1 MEQVYLIAALWLG
14 LAVISAII
22 AYHLRTS
29 VALIEICVGVVTA
42 AIASYFGKAD
52 QLGTNLQWLGFL
64 ASAGALLLT
73 FLAGAE
79 LDPEVLQKKLKEVTA
94 VGLIG
99 FSAPFI
105 GCALVAYYALGW
117 TLQASLL
124 TGVALSTTSVAV
136 VYAVMLGTG
145 FNKTEY
151 GKGILGACFI
161 NDLGTVI
168 ALGLLFSPFT
178 YKTVIFIIVSIITLG
193 SLPFITRFLTHVYA
207 YHTAAIRAKWV
218 IFILMGLGA
227 LATWSGSEAV
237 LPAYIVGMVLAG
249 RAAKDENWV
258 RRMRTLTV
266 GFLTPFY
273 FLRAG
278 MLVSLPLLITAPL
291 VFFLLLAGKVFSK
304 IFGLYPVIGIFRK
317 DRNEKWYYSL
327 MMSTGLTFGTI
338 SALFGLSHGIITQ
351 AQYSFVVAAVIAS
364 AVVPTLIAGYAF
376 VPRHL
381 LPEKGE
387 VQEFEQ
393 ENDLSE
399 EG

>member
-1 MEQVYLIAALWLG
+1 
-14 LAVISAII
+14 
-22 AYHLRTS
+22 
-29 VALIEICVGVVTA
+29 
-42 AIASYFGKAD
+42 
-52 QLGTNLQWLGFL
+52 
-64 ASAGALLLT
+64 
-73 FLAGAE
+73 
-79 LDPEVLQKKLKEVTA
+79 
-94 VGLIG
+94 
-99 FSAPFI
+99 
-105 GCALVAYYALGW
+105 
-117 TLQASLL
+117 
-124 TGVALSTTSVAV
+124 
-136 VYAVMLGTG
+136 MLGTG

-273 FLRAG
+273 FLRTG